1 MIWATLLTGISDSIS
16 NMLKASK
23 SSVNPL
29 PERAQGTG
37 TVSVPACAVLT
48 RGTLACKKQL
58 CWKKLSYCQV
68 RSTVS

>member
-1 MIWATLLTGISDSIS
+1 LLTGISDSIN

-37 TVSVPACAVLT
+37 TVAVTL
-48 RGTLACKKQL
+48 RGFNGANLGM
-58 CWKKLSYCQV
+58 
-68 RSTVS
+68 